1 MQRILSDK
9 DEFNNVAHC
18 GICKGS
24 LINDKVR
31 DHCHFTGKYRGAAHY
46 IYNLQFKK
54 PKFAPVIFHNLAG
67 YDSHLFVK
75 ALGKTEGNISVF
87 QIMRKSTP
95 ASAKISMLAL
105 SSTKKVKKLTLRIS
119 FALST
124 ASSLRLLLL
133 DKLVCNLRLDRLKE
147 TEKVYKYKIELVSR
161 KGVYPY
167 DYMDS
172 ITKFDETELPPKK
185 ALYSKLNDY
194 NMSDEY

>member
-18 GICKGS
+18 WICKGS

-67 YDSHLFVK
+67 YDSHLFF
-75 ALGKTEGNISVF
+75 KTEGNISVF

-133 DKLVCNLRLDRLKE
+133 DKLVSNLRLDRLKE
-147 TEKVYKYKIELVSR
+147 TEKVYKY
-161 KGVYPY
+161 
-167 DYMDS
+167 
-172 ITKFDETELPPKK
+172 
-185 ALYSKLNDY
+185 
-194 NMSDEY
+194 

>member
-9 DEFNNVAHC
+9 DEFNDVAHC
-18 GICKGS
+18 WICKGS

-75 ALGKTEGNISVF
+75 TLGKTEGNVSVF
-87 QIMRKSTP
+87 QIMRKNTP

-105 SSTKKVKKLTLRIS
+105 SSTKKVKKLTLRMS

-133 DKLVCNLRLDRLKE
+133 DKLVSNLRLDRLYKN
-147 TEKVYKYKIELVSR
+147 KYKIELVSR

>member
-9 DEFNNVAHC
+9 DEFNDVAHC
-18 GICKGS
+18 WIYKGS

-75 ALGKTEGNISVF
+75 TLGKTEGNVSVF
-87 QIMRKSTP
+87 QIMRKNTP

-105 SSTKKVKKLTLRIS
+105 SSTKKVKKLTLRMS

-133 DKLVCNLRLDRLKE
+133 DKLVSNLRLDRLYKN
-147 TEKVYKYKIELVSR
+147 KYKIELVSR

>member
-9 DEFNNVAHC
+9 DEFNDVAHC
-18 GICKGS
+18 WICKGS

-75 ALGKTEGNISVF
+75 TLGKTEGNVSVF
-87 QIMRKSTP
+87 QIIRKNTP

-105 SSTKKVKKLTLRIS
+105 SSTKKVKKLTLRMS

-133 DKLVCNLRLDRLKE
+133 DKLVSNLRLDRLYKN
-147 TEKVYKYKIELVSR
+147 KYKIELVSR